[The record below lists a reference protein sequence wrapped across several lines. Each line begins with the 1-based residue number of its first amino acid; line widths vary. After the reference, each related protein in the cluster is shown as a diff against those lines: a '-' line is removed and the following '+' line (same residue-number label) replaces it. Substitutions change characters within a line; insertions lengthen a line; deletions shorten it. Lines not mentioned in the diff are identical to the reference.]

1 MSVANRVTR
10 RLPIRR
16 RDWRLMGRTARLV
29 LGAPGYALLALLTAL
44 AGLSL
49 FVLSLNA
56 PLAGFALAGDL
67 AIGARARILVGLYPF
82 VGSAYGPIQGA
93 LLVLVAVLLGV
104 DVAMATYHFREH
116 RDDAER
122 GASSATG
129 GASAVGV
136 LLGTLGAGCAACG
149 VPILLGV
156 LSILGVPS
164 AALLLPFD
172 GLEFAGLAAFVLVLS
187 IFWLADGMRG
197 GEIRG
202 CPVDL

>member
-1 MSVANRVTR
+1 V
-10 RLPIRR
+10 
-16 RDWRLMGRTARLV
+16 
-29 LGAPGYALLALLTAL
+29 LALVAAL

-49 FVLSLNA
+49 FVLSLNVS
-56 PLAGFALAGDL
+56 LAGFALTGDL
-67 AIGARARILVGLYPF
+67 APGARLRILVGLYPF
-82 VGSAYGPIQGA
+82 VGSAYGPLQGA
-93 LLVLVAVLLGV
+93 LLVFVSLLLGV

-116 RDDAER
+116 RVTVE
-122 GASSATG
+122 AS

-136 LLGTLGAGCAACG
+136 LLATLGAGCAACG

-156 LSILGVPS
+156 LSLLGIPS

-172 GLEFAGLAAFVLVLS
+172 GLEFAVLAVVVLTLS
-187 IFWLADGMRG
+187 IHWLADGMRG

>member
-1 MSVANRVTR
+1 
-10 RLPIRR
+10 
-16 RDWRLMGRTARLV
+16 MGRTARLV
-29 LGAPGYALLALLTAL
+29 LGGPGYALLALVAAL

-49 FVLSLNA
+49 FVLSLNTA
-56 PLAGFALAGDL
+56 LAGFALTGDL
-67 AIGARARILVGLYPF
+67 ALGARLRILVGLYPF
-82 VGSAYGPIQGA
+82 VGSAYGPLQGA
-93 LLVLVAVLLGV
+93 LLVFVSLLLGV

-116 RDDAER
+116 RVTVE
-122 GASSATG
+122 AS

-136 LLGTLGAGCAACG
+136 LLATLGAGCAACG

-156 LSILGVPS
+156 LSLLGIPS

-172 GLEFAGLAAFVLVLS
+172 GLEFAVLAVVVLTLS
-187 IFWLADGMRG
+187 IHWLADGMRG